1 MSEKFDIDRVQGL
14 NLGLSAGAV
23 AVSWMLLSPLFAA
36 SLAAGAAL
44 EAANFRSL
52 RRSCQAIFQSGVTG
66 SGAAASAFGLRF
78 VLLAAA
84 VGLALYVGAHP
95 VGLVIGLSLIVP
107 SAIIAAWMAR
117 PELAPATPAP
127 PPDDPSWEEWN
138 PWLARER
145 ERDDEEDQ

>member
-1 MSEKFDIDRVQGL
+1 VSEKFDIERVQGL

-52 RRSCQAIFQSGVTG
+52 RRSCQVIFQSGVSG
-66 SGAAASAFGLRF
+66 SGAAATSFGLRF
-78 VLLAAA
+78 VLLALA
-84 VGLALYVGAHP
+84 VGLALYLGAHP

-107 SAIIAAWMAR
+107 SAVIAAWMAR
-117 PELAPATPAP
+117 PELAPTTPAP
-127 PPDDPSWEEWN
+127 PPDDPSWDEWN

-145 ERDDEEDQ
+145 ERDAEEDQ